1 MKRLFYR
8 LLPTCF
14 SFLTLVA
21 LTTIKPACT
30 VLWYQPEVPA
40 ALKK

>member
-21 LTTIKPACT
+21 LTT
-30 VLWYQPEVPA
+30 
-40 ALKK
+40 